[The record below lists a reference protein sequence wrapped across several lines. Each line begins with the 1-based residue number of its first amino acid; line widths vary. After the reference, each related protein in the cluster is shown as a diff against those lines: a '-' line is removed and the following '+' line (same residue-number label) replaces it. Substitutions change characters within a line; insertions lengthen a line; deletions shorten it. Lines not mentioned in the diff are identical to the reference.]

1 VGKTAGLVLV
11 VLGLLLGPGSQI
23 AGRFFSGRVLVEAPL
38 DFAGAGAP
46 GRTARVAFRLPA
58 DALPAAVVVEAS
70 AGHGPVTRPGDLP
83 GDTWTLRLLRDGK
96 VVREQPMRLQS
107 GTVEA
112 TPAEVFKEAIAL
124 DATAGGG
131 YELEVVLPA
140 APRLALDAA
149 RVEVRAGVSEADPT
163 WLTAGLVLIA
173 AGVVLL
179 IAG

>member
-23 AGRFFSGRVLVEAPL
+23 AGRFFSGRVLVTAPL
-38 DFAGAGAP
+38 DFTAGP
-46 GRTARVAFRLPA
+46 EPRVARFAFHLPA
-58 DALPAAVVVEAS
+58 DALPATLVIEAS
-70 AGHGPVTRPGDLP
+70 ASHGPVTRPGDLP

-96 VVREQPMRLQS
+96 LVREQPMRLQS

-131 YELEVVLPA
+131 DYELEVVLPA
-140 APRLALDAA
+140 APRLVLDAA
-149 RVEVRAGVSEADPT
+149 RVEVRAGVSEADPR

-173 AGVVLL
+173 AGVALL
-179 IAG
+179 LAG